1 MALQPASGARD
12 LLPQDVGANRWIC
25 EQLAEVYRRWGYDE
39 VMPPSIERLDTL
51 EAGGAIE
58 PSNVL
63 QVVADEALG
72 LRPEMTASI
81 ARAACTRLSSL
92 QRPLRLHYSG
102 SIFLAERREGENP
115 RVSEQLQSGVEL
127 MGASASA
134 GDAEL
139 LRLLLD
145 AAGHLPLSPEQQPTL
160 LIGHQGLLAL
170 VLEGL
175 PSELQRP
182 CRQAL
187 CNLDRLGLRELP
199 LNPAQRERLEKV
211 LNLRGEPAW
220 VLEQLEALVGPSGLF
235 ASLQGLVAS
244 VAQQAQG
251 QGIRLQLDPSFQ
263 PQFAL
268 YDGLVLKLVCQGEFA
283 PVAIASG
290 GRYDRLV
297 QRFSPNDPG
306 ASGVGFGFAVE
317 EVRQLLEVNAGL
329 PPGGGGSEHLVAFAR
344 ADQLNGALD
353 RLQEHHRQGLR
364 AELWPDP
371 CASRAEAEQIAQ
383 RRGIASLDWL
393 G

>member
-25 EQLAEVYRRWGYDE
+25 DRLAEVYRRWGYDE

-51 EAGGAIE
+51 EAGGAID

-81 ARAACTRLSSL
+81 ARAACTRLSAL

-145 AAGHLPLSPEQQPTL
+145 AAGHLPLSPGQQPTL

-170 VLEGL
+170 VLEDL
-175 PSELQRP
+175 PAELQRP

-199 LNPAQRERLEKV
+199 LSPGQLQRLEAV
-211 LNLRGEPAW
+211 LNLRGEPAS
-220 VLEQLEALVGPSGLF
+220 VLQQLEGLVGPSELF
-235 ASLQGLVAS
+235 DSLQGLVAS
-244 VAQQAQG
+244 VAEQARS

-268 YDGLVLKLVCQGEFA
+268 YDGLVLKLVCKGEFA

-297 QRFSPNDPG
+297 QRFSPNDAS

-317 EVRQLLEVNAGL
+317 EVRQLLEASAGL
-329 PPGGGGSEHLVAFAR
+329 PPAGAGSERLVAFAR
-344 ADQLNGALD
+344 AEQLNGALD
-353 RLQEHHRQGLR
+353 RLQQHHRQGLR

-371 CASRAEAEQIAQ
+371 CTHRAEAEQIAQ
-383 RRGIASLDWL
+383 RRGIADLDWL

>member
-170 VLEGL
+170 VLEDL

-187 CNLDRLGLRELP
+187 CNLDRWGLRELP
-199 LNPAQRERLEKV
+199 LNPAQRERLE
-211 LNLRGEPAW
+211 
-220 VLEQLEALVGPSGLF
+220 
-235 ASLQGLVAS
+235 
-244 VAQQAQG
+244 
-251 QGIRLQLDPSFQ
+251 
-263 PQFAL
+263 
-268 YDGLVLKLVCQGEFA
+268 
-283 PVAIASG
+283 
-290 GRYDRLV
+290 
-297 QRFSPNDPG
+297 
-306 ASGVGFGFAVE
+306 
-317 EVRQLLEVNAGL
+317 
-329 PPGGGGSEHLVAFAR
+329 
-344 ADQLNGALD
+344 
-353 RLQEHHRQGLR
+353 
-364 AELWPDP
+364 
-371 CASRAEAEQIAQ
+371 
-383 RRGIASLDWL
+383 
-393 G
+393 